1 MIDIINLSVQ
11 FTGNY
16 LFQDVNL
23 KILPTDKIA
32 LVGSN
37 GTGKSTLLKILAK
50 KQTPEDGSIQTKKGL
65 KIGYLPQEL
74 ISLNNISVFDEVR
87 QSVKILKQ
95 IESEDV
101 EIHNKLNDKSIS
113 KNEHEQFIKKL
124 GELNNK
130 KEEVGYYSFNAK
142 IEKILM
148 GLGFNESTIT
158 KLTSELS
165 GGWQMRVELAKIL
178 TADNDIILLD
188 EPTNHLDIDSLQW
201 LVKFL
206 KSFKGAIILVSHDR
220 YFVNN
225 ICNKTLEIF
234 NHDVNFYKG
243 NYNDYLKFKEE
254 RDERLKSEF
263 LDQQKKIKQTEQF
276 IERFRYKASKAKQVQ
291 SRIKQLDKIDKVQ
304 LSESEN
310 KIQFKFKNLKPSGV
324 IPLKASNL
332 SKSYG
337 ENSVLSKLNFQV
349 ERGEKIALVGPN
361 GAGKTTLAKL
371 LSNRLQPT
379 EGNIELGH
387 NTIISFYAQDVVD
400 NLNLKN
406 DIITEVS
413 DSETEHTTVQ
423 LRTILGAFLFHG
435 EDVFKKINILSGGE
449 KSRVALVKVLLTK
462 ANTILLDEPTNHL
475 DFDSK
480 KILQNALIEFEG
492 TLIIVSHD
500 IDFLMPIVNKVM
512 EVKNNSISEY
522 YGGIDYYLLK
532 KEENEDSS
540 LNMNGKII
548 KTDKVSRK
556 EEKRIEAEK
565 RQKEFQATK
574 KIKDNLA
581 DIESQIEKLE
591 LKKTDLEKNMTKE
604 EIYSKPDLSKQNKIE
619 YDKVKNKLEE
629 LYETWTEISEQL
641 ENTLHELG
649 N

>member
-23 KILPTDKIA
+23 KILPTDRIA

-37 GTGKSTLLKILAK
+37 GTGKSTLLKIIAK
-50 KQTPEDGSIQTKKGL
+50 KQTPEDGSIQAKKGL

-87 QSVKILKQ
+87 HSVKILKQ

-113 KNEHEQFIKKL
+113 KSEHELFIKKL
-124 GELNNK
+124 GDLNNK
-130 KEEVGYYSFNAK
+130 KEEVGYYSFDAK

-304 LSESEN
+304 LSDSEN

-324 IPLKASNL
+324 IPLKAFNL

-337 ENSVLSKLNFQV
+337 ENSVLNKLNFQI

-361 GAGKTTLAKL
+361 GAGKTTLAKI
-371 LSNRLQPT
+371 LSDRLKPT

-413 DSETEHTTVQ
+413 DSDSEHSTGQ

-462 ANTILLDEPTNHL
+462 ANTIILDEPTNHL

-480 KILQNALIEFEG
+480 KILQNALIEFDG

-500 IDFLMPIVNKVM
+500 IDFLTPIVNKVM

-532 KEENEDSS
+532 KEENADAPLS
-540 LNMNGKII
+540 MNSNIV
-548 KTDKVSRK
+548 KTNKVSRK

-565 RQKEFQATK
+565 RRKEFQATK
-574 KIKDNLA
+574 KIKDSLA
-581 DIESQIEKLE
+581 DIELQIEKLE
-591 LKKTDLEKNMTKE
+591 IKKADLENDMTKE
-604 EIYSKPDLSKQNKIE
+604 EIYSNPDLSKKNKIE
-619 YDKVKNKLEE
+619 YGQVRNKLEE
-629 LYETWTEISEQL
+629 LYDTWTDFSEQL
-641 ENTLHELG
+641 ENTLQELE